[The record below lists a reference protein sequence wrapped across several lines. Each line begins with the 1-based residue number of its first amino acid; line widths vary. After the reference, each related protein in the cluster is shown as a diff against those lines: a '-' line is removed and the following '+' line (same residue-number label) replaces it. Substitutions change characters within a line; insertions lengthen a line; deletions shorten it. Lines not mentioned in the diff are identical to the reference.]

1 MHTGFDDERCVVA
14 LNRMGVS
21 RWTSLLRPIEGAF
34 ADHQQLFH
42 PIRWRNVTTHRPK
55 LIEVA
60 LPLAAINAEA
70 VREKSIRHGHPST
83 LHLWWARRPLAAAR
97 AVIWASLVD
106 DPSGYDEFVAPDDE
120 TEEQKAERTN
130 RIDAERQ
137 RLFGILERL
146 VKWENSNNPDVLAEA
161 RAEIDRCFPDGP
173 PPILDPFAGGGAIP
187 LEAQRLGLTALAGD
201 LNPVAVLINKAMIE
215 IPPRFAGLPPVHPD
229 VDRTL
234 TTWERAQGLAADVE
248 AYGRWMRD
256 EAYHRIGHL
265 YPEATGPDGEKFM
278 PIAWIWARTVES
290 PDPSW
295 SGHVPL
301 VGSWILAKKPGKARV
316 WIEPI
321 VDRDAMTI
329 RYAIREGGEPTHPR
343 TVDGGHGTC
352 IATGAAIPGHYI
364 KSEGR
369 AGRMGR
375 HLIAVVVESE
385 RGRAYVPATDND
397 VAAADCGEATWR
409 PEGQNPERLTGG
421 TVFVYGMDEWWKLF
435 TPRQLIALT
444 TFSDLLVEVAERV
457 KADSSVSE
465 LPADSARLRNSGR
478 GADAYADAV
487 VTYLALGVS
496 RLSDMCNAACRWESS
511 RTQVRNLFSRQA
523 IPMMWDFAENNV
535 FNDAGGD
542 FRTSLGSVIRALER
556 LPATGIGLV
565 VQRDARV
572 HMREPNS
579 AAVSTDPPYY
589 DNISYADLSDFFYV
603 WLRRNLADVWPD
615 ECSTLLTPKA
625 EELIANQYRAGSKVQ
640 AEEHFESGMAE
651 FMAEVAKHQ
660 PAGVPATIY
669 YAYKATETKEGE
681 IRTTGWDTFLQ
692 AVLNAGLQVNA
703 TWPMRTELGNRL
715 LASRS
720 NALASSIVLA
730 CRPRPTSAVL
740 ATRGEFIA
748 ALRQELPDAVRVL
761 QSGNI
766 APVDMAQSTIG
777 PGIKV
782 FSRYARVVEADGSSM
797 PVSAALAIINDVLGE
812 VLDGEEAELDA
823 DTRFALTWFADHG
836 YDHGPSGD
844 ADSVARAKN
853 TSLAGIEES
862 GIGEARAGKFRLYE
876 RSELD
881 PDWSPVHDHRFT
893 VWEAT
898 QHLAAA
904 LERSESEAAE
914 LLHVLGGNGDRAR
927 QLAYL
932 LYQKAN
938 DRGWAAE
945 AGAYNGLISAWP
957 NLRTVAAADSGPTQQ
972 ALL

>member
-1 MHTGFDDERCVVA
+1 M
-14 LNRMGVS
+14 
-21 RWTSLLRPIEGAF
+21 
-34 ADHQQLFH
+34 
-42 PIRWRNVTTHRPK
+42 
-55 LIEVA
+55 
-60 LPLAAINAEA
+60 PLAAINAEA
-70 VREKSIRHGHPST
+70 AREKSIRHGHPST

-106 DPSGYDEFVAPDDE
+106 DPSGDPSLSLA
-120 TEEQKAERTN
+120 EQ
-130 RIDAERQ
+130 DAERQ
-137 RLFGILERL
+137 RLFGILKRL

-161 RAEIDRCFPDGP
+161 RAEIDRCFPDGS
-173 PPILDPFAGGGAIP
+173 PPILDPFAGGGSIP

-215 IPPRFAGLPPVHPD
+215 IPPRFAGMPPVHPKIEKS
-229 VDRTL
+229 L

-248 AYGRWMRD
+248 AYGQWMRD
-256 EAYHRIGHL
+256 EAKRRIGHL
-265 YPEATGPDGEKFM
+265 YPDATGRHGEKLT

-301 VGSWILAKKPGKARV
+301 VASWTLAKRPGRPKV
-316 WIEPI
+316 WIEPV
-321 VDRDAMTI
+321 VDREAMTI
-329 RYAIREGGEPTHPR
+329 SYAIREGSESPYER
-343 TVDGGHGTC
+343 TVNRAGGVC
-352 IATGAAIPGHYI
+352 IATGAAMSYEYLR
-364 KSEGR
+364 SEFRAQRACSQLMAVVCEGR
-369 AGRMGR
+369 GRQYFAPSASDASLIGSAALTTFGLGQIFDWPGR
-375 HLIAVVVESE
+375 TNVV
-385 RGRAYVPATDND
+385 R
-397 VAAADCGEATWR
+397 
-409 PEGQNPERLTGG
+409 
-421 TVFVYGMDEWWKLF
+421 YGMTTWEELF
-435 TPRQLIALT
+435 TPRQVTALT
-444 TFSDLLVEVAERV
+444 TFAELIGEVAEQ
-457 KADSSVSE
+457 
-465 LPADSARLRNSGR
+465 ARSDALAAGRTIDGLRLHEG
-478 GADAYADAV
+478 GDGVDAYADAV
-487 VTYLALGVS
+487 VTYLAFAIDKCADYWSTICTWHNS
-496 RLSDMCNAACRWESS
+496 RELI
-511 RTQVRNLFSRQA
+511 RNTFGRQA
-523 IPMMWDFAENNV
+523 IPMTWDFAECNPFSGSTGNWMAMV
-535 FNDAGGD
+535 DWIVKAIGHVPAA
-542 FRTSLGSVIRALER
+542 TSVGEAL
-556 LPATGIGLV
+556 
-565 VQRDARV
+565 QRDARARV
-572 HMREPNS
+572 RES
-579 AAVSTDPPYY
+579 AGALLSTDPPYY

-603 WLRRNLADVWPD
+603 WLRRNLSDVWPD

-625 EELIANQYRAGSKVQ
+625 DELIANQYRAGSKAQ

-651 FMAEVAKHQ
+651 FMAEVAGHQ
-660 PAGVPATIY
+660 PADVPATIY

-692 AVLNAGLQVNA
+692 AVLDAGLQVNA

-715 LASRS
+715 LASGT

-823 DTRFALTWFADHG
+823 DTRFALTWFAEHG
-836 YDHGPSGD
+836 YDPGPSGD

-881 PDWSPVHDHRFT
+881 PDWSPVHDDRFT

-904 LERSESEAAE
+904 LERSESEAVE

-945 AGAYNGLISAWP
+945 AGAYNGLITAWP
-957 NLRTVAAADSGPTQQ
+957 NLRTGATTVAAEAGAPAQGN
-972 ALL
+972 LPV

>member
-1 MHTGFDDERCVVA
+1 M
-14 LNRMGVS
+14 
-21 RWTSLLRPIEGAF
+21 
-34 ADHQQLFH
+34 
-42 PIRWRNVTTHRPK
+42 
-55 LIEVA
+55 
-60 LPLAAINAEA
+60 AAINREA
-70 VREKSIRHGHPST
+70 AREKSIRHGHPST

-106 DPSGYDEFVAPDDE
+106 DPSGYDEFAAPDDE
-120 TEEQKAERTN
+120 TDEQKAEREQKM
-130 RIDAERQ
+130 DAERQ

-146 VKWENSNNPDVLAEA
+146 VKWENSNNPGVLAEA

-187 LEAQRLGLTALAGD
+187 LEAQRLGLSALAGD

-215 IPPRFAGLPPVHPD
+215 IPPRFAGMPPVHPD
-229 VDRTL
+229 IDKTL
-234 TTWERAQGLAADVE
+234 TTWERAQGLAADVA
-248 AYGRWMRD
+248 AYGQWMRD
-256 EAYHRIGHL
+256 EAKERIGHL
-265 YPEATGPDGEKFM
+265 YPDATGPNGEKFT

-301 VGSWILAKKPGKARV
+301 VASWTLAKRPGEPKV

-321 VDRDAMTI
+321 IDREMQ
-329 RYAIREGGEPTHPR
+329 AISFEIHRGGEPSHQR
-343 TVDGGHGTC
+343 TTSRAGGVC
-352 IATGAAIPGHYI
+352 IATGAAMSFEYLRSEFRARRTGLQLMAIVCEGSGRTYVAPAEDHVMASSVSSPPTTSLGEIFDWPG
-364 KSEGR
+364 R
-369 AGRMGR
+369 TN
-375 HLIAVVVESE
+375 VV
-385 RGRAYVPATDND
+385 R
-397 VAAADCGEATWR
+397 
-409 PEGQNPERLTGG
+409 
-421 TVFVYGMDEWWKLF
+421 YGMTRWEELF
-435 TPRQLIALT
+435 TPRQLVALT
-444 TFSDLLVEVAERV
+444 TFSGLLGEVAKKV
-457 KADSSVSE
+457 KSDAIEAGLTVDGR
-465 LPADSARLRNSGR
+465 RLHEDGR
-478 GADAYADAV
+478 GADAYADAA
-487 VTYLALGVS
+487 VTYLAFAIDKCADYWSTICTWHNS
-496 RLSDMCNAACRWESS
+496 RELI
-511 RTQVRNLFSRQA
+511 RNTFGRQA
-523 IPMMWDFAENNV
+523 IPMTWDFAECNPFSGSTGNWMAMIDWIV
-535 FNDAGGD
+535 KAVSHFPASASGGE
-542 FRTSLGSVIRALER
+542 AL
-556 LPATGIGLV
+556 
-565 VQRDARV
+565 QRDARARV
-572 HMREPNS
+572 QES
-579 AAVSTDPPYY
+579 AGALLSTDPPYY

-625 EELIANQYRAGSKVQ
+625 EELIANQYRAGSREE

-651 FMAEVAKHQ
+651 FMAQVAHAQ
-660 PAGVPATIY
+660 AADIPASIY
-669 YAYKATETKEGE
+669 YAYKATEAKDGE

-692 AVLNAGLQVNA
+692 AVLDAGLQINA

-715 LASRS
+715 LASKA
-720 NALASSIVLA
+720 NALASSVVLA
-730 CRPRPTSAVL
+730 CRPRPSSAVL

-748 ALRQELPDAVRVL
+748 ALRQELPEAVRVL

-823 DTRFALTWFADHG
+823 DTRFALTWFAEHG
-836 YDHGPSGD
+836 YDPGPSGD

-853 TSLAGIEES
+853 TSLAGIRES

-876 RSELD
+876 RSELP
-881 PDWSPVHDHRFT
+881 PDWSPVHDDRRT

-914 LLHVLGGNGDRAR
+914 LLHVLGGYGDRAR

-938 DRGWAAE
+938 DRGWASE
-945 AGAYNGLISAWP
+945 AGAYNSLITAWP
-957 NLRTVAAADSGPTQQ
+957 NLRTGAATVAAAAAGPSQQ
-972 ALL
+972 HLL